1 MNGENLIKAL
11 ETQVCPPITSAEFTE
26 LMIQLGINL
35 VVLFIIS
42 RILYMK
48 WNRNPE
54 YLFAQFIS
62 GVTVFMICALLRW
75 VKLELG
81 LVLGLFAIF
90 SIIRFRTI
98 NVPVKDMAYLFMT
111 VGISAVNA
119 LLSASTCLQ
128 WILISNC
135 LLILLTLILEI
146 SFFNHPLASRTI
158 TFENTEL
165 LKPSRQQNL
174 IQELKSLTGLDIIKF
189 EIVKAD
195 YIKKH
200 AQIKIF
206 FPGMSGER
214 GEVTK
219 GNDED

>member
-1 MNGENLIKAL
+1 MKRELVMMFFGIRI
-11 ETQVCPPITSAEFTE
+11 CPSINDAEFGE
-26 LMIQLGINL
+26 LILQLVINL
-35 VVLFIIS
+35 TVLLIMS
-42 RILYMK
+42 RFLYYR
-48 WNRNPE
+48 WNRKAD
-54 YLFAQFIS
+54 YLFAQLIS
-62 GVTVFMICALLRW
+62 GMIVFMICALLRW

-98 NVPVKDMAYLFMT
+98 NVPVKDMAYLFMV

-119 LLSASTCLQ
+119 LLPISSCFQ

-135 LLILLTLILEI
+135 LMILMTLILEI
-146 SFFNHPLASRTI
+146 SFFNQPLASRTI